1 MNIFKNQAEVGHDS
15 GDGHHSPKDFWHI
28 RKSIDI
34 VYIAIIISM
43 AAMGWAYSISVRLSS
58 DEARSAQFHQDLNQ
72 RLDQME
78 LQLNYLVHVQNKDG
92 GNP

>member
-1 MNIFKNQAEVGHDS
+1 MNIFKNHAELDYDS
-15 GDGHHSPKDFWHI
+15 GEGHHSPKDFWRV

-34 VYIAIIISM
+34 VYIAVIISI
-43 AAMGWAYSISVRLSS
+43 AAIGWAFSVSIRLSA

-78 LQLNYLVHVQNKDG
+78 LQLNYLVHAQNKDG
-92 GNP
+92 GGP